1 MKLYCRRFGYLY
13 VELEIKKS
21 TKFGIKDYRAMVA
34 VDHKL
39 KWQMEAGG
47 EGRWIM
53 VIIRFNS
60 LIKTNKSFF
69 FYFIRDLE
77 KYGPDP
83 LKSR

>member
-34 VDHKL
+34 VYHKL

-47 EGRWIM
+47 EGR
-53 VIIRFNS
+53 
-60 LIKTNKSFF
+60 
-69 FYFIRDLE
+69 
-77 KYGPDP
+77 
-83 LKSR
+83 